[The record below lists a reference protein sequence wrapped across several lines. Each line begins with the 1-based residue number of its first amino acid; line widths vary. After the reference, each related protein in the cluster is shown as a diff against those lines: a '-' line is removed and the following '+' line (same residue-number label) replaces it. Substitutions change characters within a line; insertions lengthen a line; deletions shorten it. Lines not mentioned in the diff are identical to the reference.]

1 MLFPAIF
8 ARQLRS
14 LTVLPKC
21 SFAPKVGLLFLFLL
35 VANAV
40 MAAPA
45 AQHSPIVRT
54 IRILVVRVMPSQD
67 GSADPDLLI
76 PKKGPRLSKE
86 IDLVCFEKIQCIRF
100 DASSLGLTFEE
111 WRAAYSQK
119 GLHVMDL
126 RTSDATVWELIQELT
141 KPPLRSD
148 GTSMTPLKAQYE
160 ALTHIMQVIFRRFRI
175 WQGGKWVHN
184 DRNLPADISRMIHQK
199 DGLLVW
205 NCFMKPAEEM
215 YEKQK
220 KQAEEMA
227 AEASRKTYANF
238 FQS

>member
-1 MLFPAIF
+1 
-8 ARQLRS
+8 
-14 LTVLPKC
+14 
-21 SFAPKVGLLFLFLL
+21 
-35 VANAV
+35 
-40 MAAPA
+40 
-45 AQHSPIVRT
+45 
-54 IRILVVRVMPSQD
+54 MPSQD

-76 PKKGPRLSKE
+76 PQKEPRLSKE

-148 GTSMTPLKAQYE
+148 GTSMTPLKTQYE

-175 WQGGKWVHN
+175 QGGKWVHN
-184 DRNLPADISRMIHQK
+184 NRNLPADISRMIRQK
-199 DGLLVW
+199 NGLLVW
-205 NCFMKPAEEM
+205 NCFIKPAEEM
-215 YEKQK
+215 YEEQK
-220 KQAEEMA
+220 KQEEEMA

>member
-1 MLFPAIF
+1 M
-8 ARQLRS
+8 
-14 LTVLPKC
+14 LPKC

-54 IRILVVRVMPSQD
+54 IHILVVRAMPSRD

-76 PKKGPRLSKE
+76 PRRDPRFSTE
-86 IDLVCFEKIQCIRF
+86 VDLVCFEKIQCIRF
-100 DASSLGLTFEE
+100 NAPSGGLTFEE
-111 WRAAYSQK
+111 WRGAYSHK

-126 RTSDATVWELIQELT
+126 RASDATVWEWISVFTQ
-141 KPPLRSD
+141 PPHRLD
-148 GTSMTPLKAQYE
+148 GTRMAPLSTQFE
-160 ALTHIMQVIFRRFRI
+160 ALTYIMQVIYRRFKVRQDD
-175 WQGGKWVHN
+175 WKE
-184 DRNLPADISRMIHQK
+184 DPLPINIIRMIHYK
-199 DGLLVW
+199 KESVW
-205 NCFMKPAEEM
+205 SWFMKSIEGM
-215 YEKQK
+215 YGEQK
-220 KQAEEMA
+220 KREEEQKQQEQMA